1 MVETLEQGC
10 SVARSA
16 GKGGHGDETARR
28 AGGGGSLAGRVV
40 RGSGPKRGKAGQ
52 TTRSVVPLART
63 D

>member
-40 RGSGPKRGKAGQ
+40 RGKRSKEGEGGA
-52 TTRSVVPLART
+52 
-63 D
+63 DD